1 MAQGRL
7 VIVGAG
13 VAGLT
18 TALLLT
24 RESKYQI
31 TVAAKHMPGDY
42 DIEYASPWAGA
53 NYWPISEAGT
63 EAAEWDK
70 ETWPELEDLARHH
83 PEAGIHFQDTAIY
96 NRKKDFNSPTGK
108 YLAEKLKL
116 EPWYKDVV
124 LNFRQLSKAQL
135 GGEYENGHAFT
146 SVCINTAIYLPWL
159 ASQCLLKGVIFRRAN
174 LKRISDASSIH
185 HSGRTADLVVN
196 CTGLS
201 ALTLGGV
208 MDQKMMPIR
217 GQTVLVRNEA
227 NVMCASSGTDD
238 GEEEAPYLMQRAA
251 GGGTLLGGSYQR
263 GNWDSQ
269 LDPNLA
275 IRIMKRAVDLCP
287 ALTGGKG
294 IEHLDIIRHGVGL
307 RPYRHGG
314 TRIEK
319 EKIDGVWTVHNYGHG
334 GFGYQ
339 SSYGCS
345 KKAVKLV
352 EEALAPRPH
361 L

>member
-1 MAQGRL
+1 MAEARII
-7 VIVGAG
+7 VVGAG

-18 TALLLT
+18 TALLLA

-53 NYWPISEAGT
+53 NFWPISEAGT

-70 ETWPELEDLARHH
+70 NTWPELEDLAKNH
-83 PEAGIHFQDTAIY
+83 PEAGVHFQGTAIY
-96 NRKKDFNSPTGK
+96 NRSKDVHSPNGK
-108 YLAEKLKL
+108 YLAEKLKS
-116 EPWYKDVV
+116 EPWYKTVV
-124 LNFRQLSKAQL
+124 PNFRQLSREEL
-135 GGEYENGHAFT
+135 N
-146 SVCINTAIYLPWL
+146 
-159 ASQCLLKGVIFRRAN
+159 RR
-174 LKRISDASSIH
+174 LVSDFESI
-185 HSGRTADLVVN
+185 VVATL
-196 CTGLS
+196 TGDS
-201 ALTLGGV
+201 
-208 MDQKMMPIR
+208 
-217 GQTVLVRNEA
+217 
-227 NVMCASSGTDD
+227 
-238 GEEEAPYLMQRAA
+238 

-275 IRIMKRAVDLCP
+275 VRIMKRAVELCP

-294 IEHLDIIRHGVGL
+294 IEHLDIVRQGVGL
-307 RPYRHGG
+307 RPHRHGG

-319 EKIDGVWTVHNYGHG
+319 ERINGVWTVHNYGHG

-345 KKAVKLV
+345 RKAV
-352 EEALAPRPH
+352 EIIREALSPRPS

>member
-1 MAQGRL
+1 MAQTRI

-24 RESKYQI
+24 REERYQI

-53 NYWPISEAGT
+53 NYSPISGAGT
-63 EAAEWDK
+63 EAAERDK
-70 ETWPELEDLARHH
+70 NTWPELENLAKHS
-83 PEAGIHFQDTAIY
+83 PESDYAIY
-96 NRKKDFNSPTGK
+96 NRTKDVNTSTGR
-108 YLAEKLKL
+108 YLGQRLMA
-116 EPWYKDVV
+116 EPWYKDIVP
-124 LNFRQLSKAQL
+124 NFRQLSGEQL
-135 GGEYENGHAFT
+135 GSEYDNGHAFT
-146 SVCINTAIYLPWL
+146 TVCINTAIYLPWL
-159 ASQCLLKGVIFRRAN
+159 ASQCLLKGVVFKRAN
-174 LKRISDASSIH
+174 LNHISDAANIH
-185 HSGRTADLVVN
+185 HSGKKADVIVN

-201 ALTLGGV
+201 ARKLGGV
-208 MDQKMMPIR
+208 EDQNMMPIR

-227 NVMCASSGTDD
+227 HVMCLSSGTDD
-238 GEEEAPYLMQRAA
+238 GEEEVCYLMQRAA

-269 LDPNLA
+269 LDPSLA

-294 IEHLDIIRHGVGL
+294 IEHLDIIRQGVGL
-307 RPYRHGG
+307 RPHRQGG
-314 TRIEK
+314 TRIET

-345 KKAVKLV
+345 KEVVKLV
-352 EEALAPRPH
+352 GEAVTPKPNL
-361 L
+361 